1 MDKWLKHVGFIPCTS
16 VILSSTN
23 THNKMVYIM
32 DNMCHL
38 DYMIALEYMG
48 VAVVGYTTLTSLPR
62 VQFLSYSSVQVR
74 RFHSPSCVRL
84 IDSVWPCSLGCLKGG
99 GAAAAATLSAH
110 HLLHNLPGY
119 LDLGSFMM
127 GVWDPKTVRMDSSLW
142 AVNKASQLDSHGW
155 AQLVS

>member
-48 VAVVGYTTLTSLPR
+48 VAVVGYTTLTSLWIYHSHLSA
-62 VQFLSYSSVQVR
+62 QFLSYSSVQVR
-74 RFHSPSCVRL
+74 AV
-84 IDSVWPCSLGCLKGG
+84 SL
-99 GAAAAATLSAH
+99 
-110 HLLHNLPGY
+110 P
-119 LDLGSFMM
+119 FMCK
-127 GVWDPKTVRMDSSLW
+127 VD
-142 AVNKASQLDSHGW
+142 
-155 AQLVS
+155 